1 MMNINI
7 KFQEK
12 IGNIDK
18 IERYFMGIRI
28 WDIKV
33 ERYRYI
39 GIRNK
44 NKKEKRKGKE
54 EIKRKEKD
62 WKK

>member
-1 MMNINI
+1 MTNINI

-18 IERYFMGIRI
+18 IERYFIGIRI

-33 ERYRYI
+33 ERDRYI
-39 GIRNK
+39 GIRNFRNK
-44 NKKEKRKGKE
+44 NKKEKKKGKE
-54 EIKRKEKD
+54 EI
-62 WKK
+62 